1 MATAIRIQRYF
12 LSEYDREKLEE
23 QVAKEKPELEKYILE
38 MDDEQLT
45 ELASR

>member
-1 MATAIRIQRYF
+1 MATIRIQRYF

-23 QVAKEKPELEKYILE
+23 KVSQEKPELEKYILE

-45 ELASR
+45 KLASR